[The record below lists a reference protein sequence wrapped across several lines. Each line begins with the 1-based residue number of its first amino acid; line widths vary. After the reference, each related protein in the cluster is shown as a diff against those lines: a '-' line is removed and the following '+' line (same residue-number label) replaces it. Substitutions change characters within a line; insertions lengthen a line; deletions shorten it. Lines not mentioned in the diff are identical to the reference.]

1 VISTHV
7 TFVLDLNPE
16 EYVSIPGGM
25 AIFSCFV
32 QSLDHINW
40 LINGTDS
47 GNFSNAVAQYESNTG
62 VMIGLGELRLS
73 NLSINFDMTVIKCV
87 TSSGGADSSVLRV
100 QGLGAPGGKSN

>member
-1 VISTHV
+1 MIITS
-7 TFVLDLNPE
+7 VLDLNPE

-40 LINGTDS
+40 LINGTHH
-47 GNFSNAVAQYESNTG
+47 GNFSNAVAEYEANTD

-73 NLSINFDMTVIKCV
+73 NLSINFDMTVIECV

-100 QGLGAPGGKSN
+100 QGLEVSAGKNN